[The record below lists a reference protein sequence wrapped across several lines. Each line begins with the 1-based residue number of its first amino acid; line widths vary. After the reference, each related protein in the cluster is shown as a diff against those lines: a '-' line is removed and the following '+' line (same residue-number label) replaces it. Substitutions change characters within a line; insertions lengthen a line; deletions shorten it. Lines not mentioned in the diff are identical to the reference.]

1 MDQKAVRGE
10 TTMGD
15 NKLDLLAEMNASYGE
30 LTSTRL
36 QLRLDGKD
44 DEAQQ
49 IQERRTKL
57 RAEIDRIR
65 GKAAEDWAAKADAL
79 AADVKAHNETVQGYI
94 NDIKNNIETAQ
105 NVVKLVGAVDDL
117 VSRVRSVIP

>member
-1 MDQKAVRGE
+1 
-10 TTMGD
+10 MGD
-15 NKLDLLAEMNASYGE
+15 NKLALLAEMNASYGE
-30 LTSTRL
+30 LTNTRL
-36 QLRLDGKD
+36 RLRQDGKD

-65 GKAAEDWAAKADAL
+65 GKVAEEWAAKADAL
-79 AADVKAHNETVQGYI
+79 AADLKAYNETVQGYI
-94 NDIKNNIETAQ
+94 NDLKNNIETAQ

-117 VSRVRSVIP
+117 VGRVRSVIP